1 MMILSTETTMTNLC
15 NVLKAMHVFEE
26 KQKEKEKVLLYNQD
40 LFYIT
45 YCYIIMIIFYCYLS
59 VVSFHYLFIFIFE
72 LLDH

>member
-1 MMILSTETTMTNLC
+1 
-15 NVLKAMHVFEE
+15 MHVFEE

-45 YCYIIMIIFYCYLS
+45 YYYIIMIIFYCYLS
-59 VVSFHYLFIFIFE
+59 VVSFHYLFIYLFFE